1 MLGVSEGIDD
11 SFADIK
17 VHSLNCRFTNCTHTR
32 EPGCAIRDSIA
43 NAELD
48 SAHFQSY
55 QKLKK
60 ESEFLEM
67 SYHEKRQKD
76 RDFGRLVRSVMK
88 SKGKRDE

>member
-17 VHSLNCRFTNCTHTR
+17 AHSLNCRFTNCTHTR